1 MGASVQIILNLVCH
15 TLCFFA
21 CDSKLIKI
29 QNSLVKIL
37 LINLSLENVGEEKAL
52 IDIRMKGFAKLTSI
66 DEAVDKFFKKI
77 NVKKLEPE
85 EISTVAALRRVLATD
100 ILCPRNVPPFDRSAV
115 DGYAIRAEDVF
126 GASNTNP
133 IVLSV
138 KGISSTG
145 KVPEQSLRRGE
156 AMPIATGA
164 PLPEGAN
171 TVVMIEFTE
180 ATGFNKVEVYR
191 PISPG
196 ENVSTKGED
205 VKKGQLI
212 LKAGTFLR
220 PQDIGILAA
229 LGLAKIQVTRKP
241 LVAILSTGNEL
252 VELGSEM
259 PLGKIVDS
267 NRPVLHAM
275 AEMSGAEPLDLGIMP
290 DERKKIYEKM
300 KMGLNSSDLILASGG
315 TSVGEHDILPE
326 VVNSLGSP
334 GVLIHGV
341 AMRPGKP
348 VALCLVDDKPI
359 VLLPGFPVAAM
370 VAYDVFVEPII
381 LRMLGASA
389 RFYERP
395 SVMAI
400 ALHRVPSSLGN
411 RSFVRVLVKRKGG
424 RIVFEPLRISGSGVI
439 SSMVKANGLL
449 VIHEYKEGVEEGEK
463 AKVILLRPIEEE
475 KE

>member
-1 MGASVQIILNLVCH
+1 MLIQIL
-15 TLCFFA
+15 
-21 CDSKLIKI
+21 
-29 QNSLVKIL
+29 NSLVKIR
-37 LINLSLENVGEEKAL
+37 LIDLSLENIGEEKAL
-52 IDIRMKGFAKLTSI
+52 ADIRMKGFAKLTSI
-66 DEAVDKFFKKI
+66 DEALDEFFKKI

-100 ILCPRNVPPFDRSAV
+100 ILCPRDVPPFDRSAV

-126 GASNTNP
+126 GASDTNP
-133 IVLSV
+133 IVLYV
-138 KGISSTG
+138 KGTSRTG
-145 KVPEQSLRRGE
+145 KVPEQSLRCGE
-156 AMPIATGA
+156 AMLIATGA

-171 TVVMIEFTE
+171 AVVMIEFTE

-196 ENVSTKGED
+196 ENVSAQGED

-212 LKAGTFLR
+212 LKAGSFLK
-220 PQDIGILAA
+220 PPDIGILAA
-229 LGLAKIQVTRKP
+229 LGLAKVQVTRKP

-259 PLGKIVDS
+259 PHGRIVDS

-275 AEMSGAEPLDLGIMP
+275 VEMSGAEPLDLGVVP
-290 DERKKIYEKM
+290 DERNKICEKM

-315 TSVGEHDILPE
+315 TSVGEHDILPD

-341 AMRPGKP
+341 AMRPGRP
-348 VALCLVDDKPI
+348 VALCLVDGKPI

-389 RFYERP
+389 RFYEQP

-400 ALHRVPSSLGN
+400 ALRRVPSSSGN
-411 RSFVRVLVKRKGG
+411 RSFVRVLVMRKGG
-424 RIVFEPLRISGSGVI
+424 QIVFEPLRASGSGVI
-439 SSMVKANGLL
+439 SSMVKANGML
-449 VIHEYKEGVEEGEK
+449 IIPEYKEGVEEGEE
-463 AKVILLRPIEEE
+463 AKVILLRPVEEE